1 MLNKK
6 LYLILLLLWSF
17 NVDGKTSNILK
28 LSCEYD
34 PNLIKKES
42 KDGSLN
48 DNQEVNI
55 TVLCKSFGC
64 NDVVEV
70 NKNVITM
77 VKLNIV

>member
-42 KDGSLN
+42 KDGNSN
-48 DNQEVNI
+48 YNQEVNI
-55 TVLCKSFGC
+55 TTTL
-64 NDVVEV
+64 
-70 NKNVITM
+70 
-77 VKLNIV
+77 